1 LENIFSHIFIAI
13 STFAVTN
20 IDDLLLLSIY
30 FAHPEHYTQKDI
42 VIGQYLG
49 VFALVAISML
59 GVILGEVINAEWIRF
74 LGLIPIYLGL
84 KDIYKHIRN
93 RNSDNNDDIA
103 LPNGHSSVFLKVA
116 FVTFANGGDNIGVY
130 TPLFAVTALNYI
142 YLYLFIFSVLIGL
155 WCLLGKY
162 MVSHDK
168 VKKIFAKYGK
178 MLLPVF
184 LILLGLFILF

>member
-13 STFAVTN
+13 STFALTN

-30 FAHPEHYTQKDI
+30 FAHPEHYRQKDI
-42 VIGQYLG
+42 VVGQYLG
-49 VFALVAISML
+49 VFILVAISL
-59 GVILGEVINAEWIRF
+59 SGLILGEVINKEWIRF

-84 KDIYKHIRN
+84 KDLYKNIRN
-93 RNSDNNDDIA
+93 RNSNETDDVD
-103 LPNGHSSVFLKVA
+103 LPKDHSSTFLKVA
-116 FVTFANGGDNIGVY
+116 LVTFANGGDNIGVY
-130 TPLFAVTALNYI
+130 TPLFAVTASNYI
-142 YLYLFIFSVLIGL
+142 YLYLFIFSILIGL

-162 MVSHDK
+162 MVSHDR
-168 VKKIFAKYGK
+168 VKNIFAKYGK

>member
-1 LENIFSHIFIAI
+1 MENIFSHILIAI

-30 FAHPEHYTQKDI
+30 FAHPEHYRQKDI
-42 VIGQYLG
+42 VTGQYLG
-49 VFALVAISML
+49 VFALVTISML
-59 GVILGEVINAEWIRF
+59 GVILGEVMNAEWIRF

-84 KDIYKHIRN
+84 KDLYKNIRS
-93 RNSDNNDDIA
+93 RNSDETAGLDLSND
-103 LPNGHSSVFLKVA
+103 GSSTFLKVA
-116 FVTFANGGDNIGVY
+116 LVTFANGGDNIGVY

-142 YLYLFIFSVLIGL
+142 YLYLFIFSILIAL
-155 WCLLGKY
+155 WCLLGKF

-168 VKKIFAKYGK
+168 LKKIFAKYGK

-184 LILLGLFILF
+184 LILLGLYILF